1 MDESTNTS
9 YAEKYWANCLITVGS
24 VVVISDNP
32 GCEIRYSSID
42 ADERVLGVVSVSDK
56 THPQIALRGRVA
68 VKVTGE
74 INRGDMLVTSDILG
88 TCEESNLDRDY
99 FQSSGSICQ
108 VPNKKQ
114 QRLDRSCYSLSSEE
128 VLYFILFVR
137 RFQMLSYQLSMNDN

>member
-1 MDESTNTS
+1 MDESSNTS

-56 THPQIALRGRVA
+56 THPQIALRGRAA

-88 TCEESNLDRDY
+88 TARKATWIEITFKARAVFAKSLTRSN
-99 FQSSGSICQ
+99 SGWAEA
-108 VPNKKQ
+108 V
-114 QRLDRSCYSLSSEE
+114 
-128 VLYFILFVR
+128 IL
-137 RFQMLSYQLSMNDN
+137 